1 MHLVGGAQYNRGDK
15 MTDCLFCKMVNQEI
29 PVDKVFEDEH
39 VLAFRDIS
47 PKAPTHILVIPKQH
61 VATLNDLQDQPLAG
75 HLLQTVAQIAT
86 SEGIAETGY
95 RTVINCNN
103 AGGQEVYHLHLHLL
117 GGRQMTWPAG

>member
-1 MHLVGGAQYNRGDK
+1 
-15 MTDCLFCKMVNQEI
+15 MTDCLFCKMVAKEI
-29 PVDKVFEDEH
+29 EPDIVYEDEQ

-61 VATLNDLQDQPLAG
+61 VATLNDLQDKQLAG
-75 HLLQTVAQIAT
+75 HLLQTVADIAK
-86 SEGIAETGY
+86 SEGIDETGY

>member
-1 MHLVGGAQYNRGDK
+1 
-15 MTDCLFCKMVNQEI
+15 MTDCLFCKMVAKEI
-29 PVDKVFEDEH
+29 EPDIVYEDEQ

-61 VATLNDLQDQPLAG
+61 VATLNDLQDKQLAG
-75 HLLQTVAQIAT
+75 HLLQAVAQIAK
-86 SEGIAETGY
+86 SEGVAETGY

-117 GGRQMTWPAG
+117 GGRQMSWPAG